1 MLANKLYGTRPIVRE
16 RAGIKPITGIN
27 NGIGVFEKRR
37 PCMEL
42 PVIRAGKA
50 VFNCQEETR
59 LEFIRVIEVVNRVA
73 T

>member
-1 MLANKLYGTRPIVRE
+1 MKL
-16 RAGIKPITGIN
+16 ITGIQN
-27 NGIGVFEKRR
+27 VKGVFLVQGKTKYKR
-37 PCMEL
+37 L

-59 LEFIRVIEVVNRVA
+59 LEFIRVIEVVNRVV